1 MCSVALKT
9 FYSIQNVTNW
19 HLVRN
24 ESDIVTISNPIQWV
38 TVSPY
43 TPEALGI
50 ILSTITC
57 FQMFFR
63 EQYPL
68 VPRKMRFCFFSMN
81 VSFKSFHCIK
91 IQIFSFSAPST
102 TLLHFHSFWFL
113 LFYGECQ

>member
-1 MCSVALKT
+1 MIDSLDVKNVHVENRTCASVALKT

-24 ESDIVTISNPIQWV
+24 KSDIVTISNPIQWV

-57 FQMFFR
+57 FQMFF
-63 EQYPL
+63 
-68 VPRKMRFCFFSMN
+68 S
-81 VSFKSFHCIK
+81 
-91 IQIFSFSAPST
+91 
-102 TLLHFHSFWFL
+102 
-113 LFYGECQ
+113 

>member
-9 FYSIQNVTNW
+9 FYPIQNVTNW

-24 ESDIVTISNPIQWV
+24 KSDIVTIYNPIQWV

-68 VPRKMRFCFFSMN
+68 SSEENEILLFLNECF
-81 VSFKSFHCIK
+81 
-91 IQIFSFSAPST
+91 IQIVP
-102 TLLHFHSFWFL
+102 L
-113 LFYGECQ
+113 Y